1 MEQLALMAKGTI
13 FVVSKIFMAH
23 QLIVVQCAD
32 DHCAGRMVE
41 MKEDKKVQAEIKLS
55 PELEGALKVAIQD
68 AVQKIVNDSKKE
80 NSKWPDYMNKG
91 MAAKYL
97 GISNNTL
104 NEWIDSDSVPFK
116 KIGRSYRFNRNELD
130 KFMATK

>member
-1 MEQLALMAKGTI
+1 
-13 FVVSKIFMAH
+13 
-23 QLIVVQCAD
+23 
-32 DHCAGRMVE
+32 
-41 MKEDKKVQAEIKLS
+41 MKEGDKMQAEIKLS

-68 AVQKIVNDSKKE
+68 AAQKIVNDSKKE

-91 MAAKYL
+91 TAAKYL

-104 NEWIDSDSVPFK
+104 NEWIGSDSVPFK
-116 KIGRSYRFNRNELD
+116 KIGRSYRFNRNDLD

>member
-1 MEQLALMAKGTI
+1 
-13 FVVSKIFMAH
+13 
-23 QLIVVQCAD
+23 
-32 DHCAGRMVE
+32 
-41 MKEDKKVQAEIKLS
+41 
-55 PELEGALKVAIQD
+55 
-68 AVQKIVNDSKKE
+68 
-80 NSKWPDYMNKG
+80 MNKG
-91 MAAKYL
+91 TAAKYL

>member
-1 MEQLALMAKGTI
+1 
-13 FVVSKIFMAH
+13 
-23 QLIVVQCAD
+23 
-32 DHCAGRMVE
+32 
-41 MKEDKKVQAEIKLS
+41 MKEGDKMQAEIKLS
-55 PELEGALKVAIQD
+55 PELESTLKVAIQD
-68 AVQKIVNDSKKE
+68 AAREIVNDSKKK

-91 MAAKYL
+91 TAAKYL

-116 KIGRSYRFNRNELD
+116 KIGRSYRFNRNDLD

>member
-1 MEQLALMAKGTI
+1 
-13 FVVSKIFMAH
+13 
-23 QLIVVQCAD
+23 
-32 DHCAGRMVE
+32 
-41 MKEDKKVQAEIKLS
+41 MKEDKKMQAEIKLS

-80 NSKWPDYMNKG
+80 NSKWPEYMNKG
-91 MAAKYL
+91 TAAKYL

-104 NEWIDSDSVPFK
+104 NEWIDSDPVPFK